1 MKKISIAVLALLM
14 LLLMSGGCAKKED
27 FAIKVNGQS
36 VSRATYENK
45 LNAAKEYYKKMGID
59 LNGQQAESIIAK
71 IQREV
76 MDQLISAAL
85 IEEEVANN
93 QWDTNDAAVTE
104 KIEKLKEQLAGKD
117 YDAWLKEQA
126 MTNEEVVNYYTLF
139 TNIGKD
145 VSVTDK
151 DVQDFFDANF
161 ASYGGQEEQVKARHI
176 LVPTEQEALDIIKEL
191 KAGADFAALAKEK
204 STDTGSKE
212 SGGDLGYFSKG
223 RMVPEFEEAAFSQ
236 AKDQIPDKPVKT
248 DYGYHIIMVEDHKQ
262 EIKPNFEEVKENV
275 RNDALEYAKYQKF
288 QTYFAQL
295 HDKAKIEYASDLKP
309 KEAE

>member
-1 MKKISIAVLALLM
+1 
-14 LLLMSGGCAKKED
+14 
-27 FAIKVNGQS
+27 
-36 VSRATYENK
+36 
-45 LNAAKEYYKKMGID
+45 
-59 LNGQQAESIIAK
+59 
-71 IQREV
+71 
-76 MDQLISAAL
+76 
-85 IEEEVANN
+85 
-93 QWDTNDAAVTE
+93 
-104 KIEKLKEQLAGKD
+104 
-117 YDAWLKEQA
+117 